1 MPPIVTTSSRS
12 KAGKQSS
19 LLSSRPFLIVLAVI
33 AVAVVSVLLLRN
45 GRPNTQSQSPK
56 VPDTTAKSSNRAVR
70 PDVAAPS
77 DTIPE
82 EPADETVET
91 RDGTS
96 DEPKGNGQ
104 VDERQEGQTTPANE
118 ETEPP
123 SPPQP
128 KHFNGVAEQLI
139 ALAMSAD
146 EEHGMPPL
154 PIPPEKQVSVS
165 FLIAITNDIVIYED
179 DPPKLVE
186 LKERVADAKNQ
197 IKTILDNGGTVT
209 DALKEYQNYVNEGN
223 KIRNEVMAE
232 YQRLRSEASEKEAE
246 EYLAMANKELEAE
259 GIKRIKGLEERRRER
274 EERMREREARK
285 AQEAN

>member
-12 KAGKQSS
+12 KTGNQSS
-19 LLSSRPFLIVLAVI
+19 LLSSRPFLIIV
-33 AVAVVSVLLLRN
+33 AVAVVALVSVLLLRK
-45 GRPNTQSQSPK
+45 GRPNTQPRSPE
-56 VPDTTAKSSNRAVR
+56 VPDTTAKSSTLTKR

-77 DTIPE
+77 DTTPE
-82 EPADETVET
+82 KPADETVET
-91 RDGTS
+91 NDDTS
-96 DEPKGNGQ
+96 EEPKGKSQ
-104 VDERQEGQTTPANE
+104 VDERQEGQTAPANAE
-118 ETEPP
+118 AEPP
-123 SPPQP
+123 SLPQP

-165 FLIAITNDIVIYED
+165 FLVAITNDIIIYED

-197 IKTILDNGGTVT
+197 IKAILDNGGTVT
-209 DALKEYQNYVNEGN
+209 DALREYQNYVNEGN

-274 EERMREREARK
+274 EERMREREALK

>member
-1 MPPIVTTSSRS
+1 M
-12 KAGKQSS
+12 S
-19 LLSSRPFLIVLAVI
+19 LLSKRPLLVL
-33 AVAVVSVLLLRN
+33 VAVVVVAVVAVLLIRN
-45 GRPNTQSQSPK
+45 GRPPTQPRSPE
-56 VPDTTAKSSNRAVR
+56 VPDTTAKPSTLARR

-77 DTIPE
+77 GTIPE
-82 EPADETVET
+82 EPSDEPVVTG
-91 RDGTS
+91 DDTS

-104 VDERQEGQTTPANE
+104 ANERQDAQTAPANE
-118 ETEPP
+118 EAEPP
-123 SPPQP
+123 APPQP

-274 EERMREREARK
+274 EERMRERDARK
-285 AQEAN
+285 AQETN

>member
-12 KAGKQSS
+12 KTGKQTSP
-19 LLSSRPFLIVLAVI
+19 LSSRPFLIVVAVAVI
-33 AVAVVSVLLLRN
+33 AVVSVLFLRN
-45 GRPNTQSQSPK
+45 GRPNTQPRSPE
-56 VPDTTAKSSNRAVR
+56 VPDTTAKPSNYTER

-77 DTIPE
+77 GTTPE
-82 EPADETVET
+82 ESADETLEA
-91 RDGTS
+91 DDTS
-96 DEPKGNGQ
+96 DEPKGDGQ
-104 VDERQEGQTTPANE
+104 ANERTDGQTTPANE

-146 EEHGMPPL
+146 EEAGMPPL

-274 EERMREREARK
+274 EERMREREALK